1 MWSLAWKSLR
11 HRRLTVGLTTLCVTL
26 SVVLLLSLERIKQ
39 ASEDGFIQT
48 VSQVDLLVGPR
59 GGSLQLLLFTVF
71 NVGQPMNTLSWKTY
85 ETWKNH
91 PAVEWTIPYSLGD
104 SFRGFRVVGT
114 DHNFFEHYRYRGQES
129 ISFHGGRKFES
140 GLEVVLGWNA
150 ARDLKLKV
158 GDSAVITHGV
168 THGPGVLHHD
178 ENPFQIVGI
187 MKPTG
192 TALDHA
198 VYVSLESMDH
208 LHPSE
213 MPNSGPAEE
222 STEASHEHEHDHAP
236 ADSQASSDVKTSAN
250 AMRTLNSFFVRCR
263 SRMDTLK
270 LQRGI
275 AESKG
280 EPLMAIIPA
289 MVLAELWKNLGYFE
303 KILRLLI
310 LLVAVFSW
318 VTLMLVM
325 MAGLEARRREMA
337 LFRAQGA
344 SASWIFRF
352 LAIEALLI
360 GCAGALLGLAL
371 SRLSLLFL
379 ESWLQEAV
387 GLSIAVG
394 SLTLRELLYLLLI
407 IVGCGLVSLV
417 PGLRARRQV
426 LKDGLAVKL

>member
-1 MWSLAWKSLR
+1 
-11 HRRLTVGLTTLCVTL
+11 VTL

-85 ETWKNH
+85 ETWKGH

-114 DHNFFEHYRYRGQES
+114 DHNFFEHYRYRQTES
-129 ISFHGGRKFES
+129 ISLHEGRKFQS
-140 GLEVVLGWNA
+140 GFEVVLGWNA
-150 ARDLKLKV
+150 ARDLGLKV
-158 GDSAVITHGV
+158 GESAVITHGV

-178 ENPFQIVGI
+178 ENPFKIVGI

-192 TALDHA
+192 TALDQA
-198 VYVSLESMDH
+198 VYVSLEAMDH
-208 LHPSE
+208 LHTPEISQSHSAGE
-213 MPNSGPAEE
+213 HHE
-222 STEASHEHEHDHAP
+222 SHEHEADHHHE
-236 ADSQASSDVKTSAN
+236 DSQDSSSTAKVSASSS
-250 AMRTLNSFFVRCR
+250 RTLNSFFVRCR
-263 SRMDTLK
+263 SRLDTLK
-270 LQRGI
+270 LQREI
-275 AESKG
+275 AQSTG

-289 MVLAELWKNLGYFE
+289 MALAELWKNLAYFE

-325 MAGLEARRREMA
+325 LAGLEARRREMA

-344 SASWIFRF
+344 SSSWILRF
-352 LAIEALLI
+352 LAIEALFI
-360 GCAGALLGLAL
+360 GLAGAVLGLGL

-387 GLSIAVG
+387 GLSVKIG
-394 SLTLRELLYLLLI
+394 SLTQGEVFYLLLI
-407 IVGCGLVSLV
+407 IAGCGLVSLV
-417 PGLRARRQV
+417 PGLRARQQV